1 MSKAMLTI
9 CGCQYHSGA
18 EPEIIELTTEG
29 TLTRSETGW
38 EIAYEESDMTGMEGV
53 KTTFCIE
60 PGLVR
65 LRRTGKLRSEMV
77 FREGVPHESL
87 YQLDFGALLI
97 TVCARQ
103 ISASIG
109 PRGGSVDLTYDIEIE
124 QAGNGIVEYH
134 LDVRVME

>member
-9 CGCQYHSGA
+9 CGCQYHQNA
-18 EPEIIELTTEG
+18 DPETIELTTEG
-29 TLTRSETGW
+29 TLTQSQSGW

-60 PGLVR
+60 PGQIT

-87 YQLDFGALLI
+87 YQLDFGALLL

-109 PRGGSVDLTYDIEIE
+109 PKGGSVDLIYDIEIE

-134 LDVRVME
+134 LDIRVTE

>member
-9 CGCQYHSGA
+9 CGCQYHSDA

-65 LRRTGKLRSEMV
+65 LRRTGKLRSEME

-109 PRGGSVDLTYDIEIE
+109 PGGGRVDLTYDIEIE
-124 QAGNGIVEYH
+124 QAGNGIEEYH
-134 LDVRVME
+134 LDVRVIE

>member
-9 CGCQYHSGA
+9 CGCQYHSDA
-18 EPEIIELTTEG
+18 DPEIIELTTEG

-38 EIAYEESDMTGMEGV
+38 EIAYEESDMTGVEGV

-65 LRRTGKLRSEMV
+65 LRRTGKLRSEME

-109 PRGGSVDLTYDIEIE
+109 PGGGSVDLTYDIEIE

-134 LDVRVME
+134 LDVRVIE